1 MGENDDSFFDKNL
14 LKNIDQEI
22 PLDVNF
28 IDTSAKISPSK
39 TTKTNSFSA
48 QTKESELLQSLK
60 NQISSLKSEITF
72 LREELKEIDCV
83 VRTLLDMKCKSIHD
97 STSTSCNNLPS
108 AISPRK
114 NGIEIRDTPAENTPK
129 EAIIEPKMPFM
140 GPLITTI
147 LEKIKVPLT

>member
-1 MGENDDSFFDKNL
+1 MGENNDSFFDKNL

-60 NQISSLKSEITF
+60 NKF
-72 LREELKEIDCV
+72 
-83 VRTLLDMKCKSIHD
+83 
-97 STSTSCNNLPS
+97 
-108 AISPRK
+108 
-114 NGIEIRDTPAENTPK
+114 
-129 EAIIEPKMPFM
+129 
-140 GPLITTI
+140 PLS
-147 LEKIKVPLT
+147 KVK